1 MSTERW
7 TTVLAEAAR
16 SRTEFH
22 VPGMA
27 IGILADGEVQT
38 GGVGVTDPR
47 APLDVDGQTL
57 FQIGSISK
65 TFAGT
70 LAALLAQR
78 GKLDLDAPVRDYLP
92 TFQVADAEAT
102 AKVTTRDLLS
112 HRAGWLGDYFEM
124 NNPSLQNATERMR
137 WQPQTYPLGK
147 FWSYNNASFYVAG
160 HLLEVVAGKPYALA
174 IKQEFLDPL
183 GMKDTGYRL
192 TDLLTAKVAMGF
204 TAVYEEGQEAK
215 PGRWYGV
222 GAVDAVGGLSST
234 VSDLLRWAKFFIDG
248 KNDAGEEMLTA
259 ESLATLREL
268 RVPGA
273 VSNFNS
279 LAWFTRDLDG
289 VRVMGHGGS
298 MIYQQSSFQIAPE
311 KGFAFVAL
319 TNSERG
325 SESITPVWKTAVQT
339 YLGVSEKDLA
349 KVEAPQETL
358 ESYVGTYQGAL
369 STYTLYLE
377 DGVLWLRAVHSDE
390 SASAES
396 SPQPPPTRLSLTER
410 ADTLV
415 ALDPP
420 FKDNLSEILR
430 DDAGAVAWLRTGGRI
445 TKKV

>member
-47 APLDVDGQTL
+47 APLDVDGETL

-65 TFAGT
+65 TFAAA

-78 GKLDLDAPVRDYLP
+78 GQLDLDAPVRDYLP
-92 TFQVADAEAT
+92 WFQVADADAT
-102 AKVTTRDLLS
+102 KQVTTRILLS
-112 HRAGWLGDYFEM
+112 HTAGWLGDYFDM
-124 NNPSLQNATERMR
+124 TNPSLQNATERMR
-137 WQPQTYPLGK
+137 WQPQTYPIGK

-160 HLLEVVAGKPYALA
+160 HLLEVVAGKPYQLA

-183 GMKDTGYRL
+183 GMQNTAYRL

-204 TAVYEEGQEAK
+204 TAIYEEGQEAK

-222 GAVDAVGGLSST
+222 GAVDAIGGLSST
-234 VSDLLRWAKFFIDG
+234 VNDLLRWAKFTIDG
-248 KNDAGEEMLTA
+248 KNDAGEEVL
-259 ESLATLREL
+259 SVQSREL
-268 RVPGA
+268 LRDLRHPAA
-273 VSNFNS
+273 VNGSVG
-279 LAWFTRDLDG
+279 LAWFTRDIDG
-289 VRVMGHGGS
+289 VRVMSHGGS
-298 MIYQQSSFQIAPE
+298 MIYQQSTLQIAPE

-325 SESITPVWKTAVQT
+325 SESITPVLKTALQT
-339 YLGVSEKDLA
+339 YLGLTEPELA
-349 KVEAPQETL
+349 KVEATPEAL
-358 ESYVGTYQGAL
+358 ASYVGDYQGAL
-369 STYTLYLE
+369 STYALYQE
-377 DGVLWLRAVHSDE
+377 DSVLWLRAVHSDD
-390 SASAES
+390 SASTDS

-420 FKDNLSEILR
+420 FKGNYAEILR
-430 DDAGAVAWLRTGGRI
+430 NDAGDVAWLRIGGRI